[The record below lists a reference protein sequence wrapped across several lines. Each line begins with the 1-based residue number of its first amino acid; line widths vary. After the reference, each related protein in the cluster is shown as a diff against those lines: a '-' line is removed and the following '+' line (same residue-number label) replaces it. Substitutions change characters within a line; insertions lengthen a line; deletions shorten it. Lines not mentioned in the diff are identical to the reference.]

1 MAWITD
7 SLRSAIGSAARLNPF
22 ARFGAST
29 SAPAVF
35 NHQLALAAYMSSGMM
50 KKVISIPAADR
61 TQKWRDWQA
70 PKEVIAQ
77 IEREEKRLGLR
88 AKVKQAEVLRGVG
101 GGAILIITAG
111 SHEQPLTP
119 AQIAQGS
126 IIALN
131 VVSRWEI
138 QGRDWVRNLA
148 DPLNGQPRMFE
159 IQAETG
165 TQKIHPSRVICF
177 RGEPLPAGSAA
188 GDEEK
193 FWGDSRLLRVFC
205 EVQRSDETQA
215 WFSQLVKKAK
225 LLRIGIPNLTDY
237 TATTEGQQALASR
250 VALIAEGESTLNA
263 TVFAAASGQDSP
275 GETITDYQITW
286 NGIPAVMDAFN
297 QQVAAVSDIPF
308 TRLMGRSPAGM
319 NATGEH
325 DNDNWNDAVSDGQEN
340 EVRPCLEALDPFL
353 LRSAGVAKP
362 DDVTWRWA
370 PLWTP
375 TEKQEAETFDKF
387 MDGFTKMRELQAV
400 PEQPFNIAFQ
410 NWVEEREIMPGLGTE
425 LDKLRPEERY
435 GIQQGTGADNSTDP
449 SELTQSGNGEEGG
462 DPTSAGAPS
471 GEDGSR
477 TARRRAANDAA
488 PRTLYVSRKVQNVAD
503 LKAWA
508 KAQGLPAL
516 DDDLHVTIA
525 YSTTPVDWI
534 AMGSD
539 YRDFNGKGTGE
550 MVVTPGGPRVVE
562 PLGNR
567 TAVLMFASSDLS
579 WRNREMREAGASWD
593 FPDYQPHIS
602 LTGEPVD
609 LTSVEPYRGKI
620 VLGPEVFEEIKAGA
634 E

>member
-7 SLRSAIGSAARLNPF
+7 SLRSAIGSAVRLNPF
-22 ARFGAST
+22 ARFAAST

-70 PKEVIAQ
+70 PKDVIAQ

-119 AQIAQGS
+119 AQIAQGG

-148 DPLNGQPRMFE
+148 DPLNGQPLMFE

-225 LLRIGIPNLTDY
+225 LLRIGIPNLTDF
-237 TATTEGQQALASR
+237 TATSEGQQKLASR

-263 TVFAAASGQDSP
+263 TVFAAASGAESP

-325 DNDNWNDAVSDGQEN
+325 DNDNWNDAVSMG
-340 EVRPCLEALDPFL
+340 RRTRFAPAWRRWT
-353 LRSAGVAKP
+353 RSCC
-362 DDVTWRWA
+362 A
-370 PLWTP
+370 PLALP
-375 TEKQEAETFDKF
+375 S
-387 MDGFTKMRELQAV
+387 
-400 PEQPFNIAFQ
+400 P
-410 NWVEEREIMPGLGTE
+410 MP
-425 LDKLRPEERY
+425 
-435 GIQQGTGADNSTDP
+435 
-449 SELTQSGNGEEGG
+449 
-462 DPTSAGAPS
+462 
-471 GEDGSR
+471 
-477 TARRRAANDAA
+477 
-488 PRTLYVSRKVQNVAD
+488 
-503 LKAWA
+503 
-508 KAQGLPAL
+508 
-516 DDDLHVTIA
+516 
-525 YSTTPVDWI
+525 
-534 AMGSD
+534 
-539 YRDFNGKGTGE
+539 
-550 MVVTPGGPRVVE
+550 
-562 PLGNR
+562 
-567 TAVLMFASSDLS
+567 
-579 WRNREMREAGASWD
+579 
-593 FPDYQPHIS
+593 
-602 LTGEPVD
+602 
-609 LTSVEPYRGKI
+609 
-620 VLGPEVFEEIKAGA
+620 
-634 E
+634 